1 MSNSQ
6 NNAFKNWW
14 GKIRKSQSYNDVIS
28 LMIAIGAGLIIGF
41 IICLSNPS
49 DAIGGFLTV
58 LLGVLR
64 GAQGIG
70 DIFYYATTLLTGL
83 SVGLLS
89 KPGCSIS
96 V

>member
-41 IICLSNPS
+41 IILLVSNPS
-49 DAIGGFLTV
+49 DALAAF
-58 LLGVLR
+58 
-64 GAQGIG
+64 
-70 DIFYYATTLLTGL
+70 
-83 SVGLLS
+83 
-89 KPGCSIS
+89 
-96 V
+96 